1 MSFWSFFMRDTYPSR
16 LVRLA
21 PLVEVVKRISFA
33 SRCLH
38 GLPTA
43 SASSALLAATLPP
56 ELRNPPSIG
65 HRVSLLKGPAFVS

>member
-38 GLPTA
+38 RSPQHLHHQ
-43 SASSALLAATLPP
+43 LCLQ
-56 ELRNPPSIG
+56 
-65 HRVSLLKGPAFVS
+65 HRFPVGSRIRL